1 MVIAVGAFCNDAR
14 RTDPSATLRY
24 MQIDRRTLLL
34 ATLAGAVTGCA
45 SGSSTSTPASSP
57 KSTPPAGG
65 TRPLQVDAPTS
76 TVAKPRFNSVAIIG
90 DSITAE
96 CDPAIRTALTT
107 LGFTDITIDAEPSR
121 RIEEGRKPI
130 NGVDTLTTM
139 LASGVD
145 PQVWVVALGTNNI
158 DPPYTAEAFT
168 PTINTL
174 LTKFPVDQPLV
185 WIDVYFKPR
194 QAGAA
199 VFNQTLTDLLTVRD
213 NAVVGSWSALATA
226 PGADLTRDGVHPKD
240 ASRVLFAGVIAD
252 ALQALQH

>member
-1 MVIAVGAFCNDAR
+1 
-14 RTDPSATLRY
+14 
-24 MQIDRRTLLL
+24 MQ
-34 ATLAGAVTGCA
+34 VE
-45 SGSSTSTPASSP
+45 
-57 KSTPPAGG
+57 PP
-65 TRPLQVDAPTS
+65 PS
-76 TVAKPRFNSVAIIG
+76 TVAKPRLNNVAIIG

-96 CDPAIRTALTT
+96 CDPAIRMALTK

-139 LASGVD
+139 LAAGVD

-185 WIDVYFKPR
+185 WIDVYVKPR
-194 QAGAA
+194 QEGAA
-199 VFNQTLTDLLTVRD
+199 VFNQTLANLLAARG
-213 NAVVGSWSALATA
+213 NAVVGSWSALAAA
-226 PGADLTRDGVHPKD
+226 PGADLTRDGVHPRE

-252 ALQALQH
+252 AVQALQH